1 MKSYVRKR
9 KSVKNPRLK
18 SQASDKKQKPLF
30 VGLRL
35 AFICFLLH
43 LPDALPAGFSLTQ
56 ALRRLPSYAGPPT
69 VQALSGLSPRLP
81 RFPEV
86 PLLRYGY
93 FRFRSV
99 CLHVTGFIRCWVN
112 SYF

>member
-1 MKSYVRKR
+1 MRIFGEDKKPRR
-9 KSVKNPRLK
+9 EDCIQATGFVKNPRLK
-18 SQASDKKQKPLF
+18 SRASDKKQKPLF

-86 PLLRYGY
+86 PLLRYLVI
-93 FRFRSV
+93 SV
-99 CLHVTGFIRCWVN
+99 SGVLV
-112 SYF
+112 YM